1 MAFEFR
7 LPDLGEGITEG
18 ELVRWLVRPGDR
30 VALDQGIAEVQTDK
44 AVVELPSPAAG
55 TILSLDVEE
64 GQVIPVETLLLTID
78 EAVQEAKATT
88 ATTAAQIAATAA
100 PGADGAPGIVPVT
113 PSSEPAP
120 SAALSGTDTNGRT
133 SATAAAPAP
142 TTPAAPA
149 PTTAAAPT
157 TPAAPAPTT
166 AAALTTNGQTAGGM
180 GRWTEAA
187 VSPQRR
193 ALATPAV
200 RRLARELGVAIATV
214 HGNGPAGRVLAADIQ
229 AAQEPSLQE
238 PSAQQPLPPTPLPTV
253 GEGSKRPSPL
263 LPAAEQPSPP
273 PHDDW
278 PLDPSR
284 GSTVQRALPTAGEG
298 SSRRHAPATR
308 EGLGAGAMPGG
319 AEDGPAEER
328 LPLRGLRRRIAEN
341 MVLSVSTIPQVT
353 SLVEVDASGLVAL
366 RRAVLP
372 AAEAR
377 GVKLSY
383 LPFIVKALVQALR
396 AFPYVNGSIDD
407 ATKEIVLKRHYHV
420 GIATATPDGLLVP
433 VLRHADRLTVLEVA
447 AELNRLAEGGRARSL
462 PLDELRGSTF
472 TISNYGTVGGYFATP
487 IINPGEAA
495 ILGLGRIGERPWAV
509 DGRVEARPVLPL
521 SFTADHRLI
530 DGELAMRFLNALTAT
545 LESPNLLML
554 DMR

>member
-1 MAFEFR
+1 MAFEFH

-30 VALDQGIAEVQTDK
+30 VTLDQGVADVQTDK
-44 AVVELPSPAAG
+44 AVVELPSPVAG
-55 TILSLDVEE
+55 TILSLDVVE

-78 EAVQEAKATT
+78 DATQEKAATATTAAAATIAGPTT

-100 PGADGAPGIVPVT
+100 RGDDSADRGASAATASQPATSVAPNGTDANGRDGA
-113 PSSEPAP
+113 
-120 SAALSGTDTNGRT
+120 T
-133 SATAAAPAP
+133 SVA
-142 TTPAAPA
+142 PAAPA
-149 PTTAAAPT
+149 
-157 TPAAPAPTT
+157 
-166 AAALTTNGQTAGGM
+166 TNGQAAGGM

-187 VSPQRR
+187 VSPRRR

-214 HGNGPAGRVLAADIQ
+214 RGSGPGGRVMAADIQ
-229 AAQEPSLQE
+229 AAREPS
-238 PSAQQPLPPTPLPTV
+238 PPAPLPRS
-253 GEGSKRPSPL
+253 GEGRKQSS
-263 LPAAEQPSPP
+263 LPVAEQPSPP
-273 PHDDW
+273 T
-278 PLDPSR
+278 PLP
-284 GSTVQRALPTAGEG
+284 AAGEG
-298 SSRRHAPATR
+298 RVPSRPAP
-308 EGLGAGAMPGG
+308 GAMPGG

-383 LPFIVKALVQALR
+383 LPFVVKALVQALR

-407 ATKEIVLKRHYHV
+407 ATKEIVLKRHYHI

-472 TISNYGTVGGYFATP
+472 TISNYGTVGGYYATP

-495 ILGLGRIGERPWAV
+495 ILGLGRIGERPWAI

-530 DGELAMRFLNALTAT
+530 DGELAMRFLNALTAA
-545 LESPNLLML
+545 LENPTLLML

>member
-44 AVVELPSPAAG
+44 AVVELPSPVAG

-64 GQVIPVETLLLTID
+64 GQVIPVESLLVTID
-78 EAVQEAKATT
+78 EADQETKTT
-88 ATTAAQIAATAA
+88 TAA
-100 PGADGAPGIVPVT
+100 PGAASMPTSQPTTSAAPG
-113 PSSEPAP
+113 
-120 SAALSGTDTNGRT
+120 GTDANGQGSET
-133 SATAAAPAP
+133 TVALGASVAPA
-142 TTPAAPA
+142 
-149 PTTAAAPT
+149 
-157 TPAAPAPTT
+157 
-166 AAALTTNGQTAGGM
+166 TNGQTAGGM

-214 HGNGPAGRVLAADIQ
+214 RGSGPVGRVLAADIQ
-229 AAQEPSLQE
+229 STAQPS
-238 PSAQQPLPPTPLPTV
+238 PPTPPPTAGEGDRQPSSLLPATEQPSSSTV
-253 GEGSKRPSPL
+253 GEGSRVRV
-263 LPAAEQPSPP
+263 A
-273 PHDDW
+273 
-278 PLDPSR
+278 R
-284 GSTVQRALPTAGEG
+284 
-298 SSRRHAPATR
+298 
-308 EGLGAGAMPGG
+308 AMPGG
-319 AEDGPAEER
+319 MEDGPTEER

-353 SLVEVDASGLVAL
+353 SLIEVDASGLVAL

-407 ATKEIVLKRHYHV
+407 ATKEIVLKRHYHI

-447 AELNRLAEGGRARSL
+447 TEINRLAEGGRARSL

-472 TISNYGTVGGYFATP
+472 TISNYGTVGGYYATP

-530 DGELAMRFLNALTAT
+530 DGELVMRFLNTLTAA
-545 LESPNLLML
+545 LENPNLLML

>member
-44 AVVELPSPAAG
+44 AVVELPSPVAG

-64 GQVIPVETLLLTID
+64 GQVIPVESLLVTID
-78 EAVQEAKATT
+78 EADQETKTT
-88 ATTAAQIAATAA
+88 MAA
-100 PGADGAPGIVPVT
+100 PGAASMPTSQPTTSAAPG
-113 PSSEPAP
+113 
-120 SAALSGTDTNGRT
+120 GTDANGQGSET
-133 SATAAAPAP
+133 TMALGASVAPA
-142 TTPAAPA
+142 
-149 PTTAAAPT
+149 
-157 TPAAPAPTT
+157 
-166 AAALTTNGQTAGGM
+166 TNGQTAGGM

-214 HGNGPAGRVLAADIQ
+214 RGSGPVGRVLAADIQ
-229 AAQEPSLQE
+229 STAQPSPLTPLPTALPTTE
-238 PSAQQPLPPTPLPTV
+238 HPSPPTPLPTAGEGGRQPSSLLPATEQPSSSTV
-253 GEGSKRPSPL
+253 GEGSRVRV
-263 LPAAEQPSPP
+263 A
-273 PHDDW
+273 
-278 PLDPSR
+278 R
-284 GSTVQRALPTAGEG
+284 
-298 SSRRHAPATR
+298 
-308 EGLGAGAMPGG
+308 AMPGG
-319 AEDGPAEER
+319 MEDGPTEER

-353 SLVEVDASGLVAL
+353 SLIEVDASGLVAL

-372 AAEAR
+372 AAEAH

-407 ATKEIVLKRHYHV
+407 ATKEIVLKRHYHI

-447 AELNRLAEGGRARSL
+447 TEINRLAEGGRARSL

-472 TISNYGTVGGYFATP
+472 TISNYGTVGGYYATP

-495 ILGLGRIGERPWAV
+495 ILGLGRIGERPWAI

-530 DGELAMRFLNALTAT
+530 DGELVMRFLNTLTAA
-545 LESPNLLML
+545 LENPNLLML